1 MYFRKKV
8 IIMRKTTVFAV
19 MVMSLALV
27 SCSKSNDSGVCTP
40 TPTPIITVA
49 PTSTPVVT
57 VKPTTEPAVTVKPT
71 ATPIDRSSKDYNLT
85 EYDKTHIRF
94 YLQELD
100 NKNITEK
107 DLSEVYETY
116 GTEKVNQVREEMDKE
131 YEADRKRQEQKAQKA
146 RKEAKKKAK
155 KQALA
160 QKESFISKSCNKSLN
175 KSLLSYAD
183 KVPDNILKAV
193 KNMGYHLELVQEPGA
208 EVGLRGI
215 CGLTLP
221 EQKRILIQA
230 REYKFRRAVVHE
242 IGHAYDDY
250 LNWISCSDEFIRI
263 YNAEKNDFVVHDY
276 RSTHYLD
283 NEMEYFAE
291 AFQEY
296 IYYPNKL
303 KANTPKTY
311 KFIKNLMK

>member
-1 MYFRKKV
+1 
-8 IIMRKTTVFAV
+8 MRKTTVFAV
-19 MVMSLALV
+19 MIMSLALV
-27 SCSKSNDSGVCTP
+27 SCSKSGVSTTSTP
-40 TPTPIITVA
+40 APTSATTPAITSTPIIT
-49 PTSTPVVT
+49 TR
-57 VKPTTEPAVTVKPT
+57 PAVTATPVITTRPAVT
-71 ATPIDRSSKDYNLT
+71 ATPIDRSAEDYKLT
-85 EYDKTHIRF
+85 EYDRGRIQC
-94 YLQELD
+94 YLQRLD
-100 NKNITEK
+100 SGDITEE
-107 DLSEVYETY
+107 DLSEVYAEY
-116 GTEKVNQVREEMDKE
+116 GTAKVNEVREEMNKE
-131 YEADRKRQEQKAQKA
+131 REAERKKAKEEAKKA
-146 RKEAKKKAK
+146 REEAKKKAER
-155 KQALA
+155 QALA
-160 QKESFISKSCNKSLN
+160 QREGIISKSCDKSLN